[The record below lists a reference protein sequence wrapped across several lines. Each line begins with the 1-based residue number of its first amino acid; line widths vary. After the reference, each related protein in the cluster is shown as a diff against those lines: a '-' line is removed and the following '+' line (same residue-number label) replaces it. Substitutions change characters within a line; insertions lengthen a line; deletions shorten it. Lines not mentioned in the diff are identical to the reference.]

1 MGQPRPFFVYFW
13 SFQTN
18 YTLFTANQCEKMSK
32 CPSSVWQCMDS
43 NPQPYKHESSP
54 ITTRPG
60 LPPKK
65 FTVGQTERA
74 IFCKIDTLPNTLSS
88 QVKWVWIIESDFWKV
103 IFASNVVSSFSK
115 RLQFLK
121 HFLRQ
126 ILRMWMTAQSNLGE
140 NYEKIWKILLKFY
153 ASSFL

>member
-1 MGQPRPFFVYFW
+1 MGQPRPFFRLFSVF
-13 SFQTN
+13 SN
-18 YTLFTANQCEKMSK
+18 KLYTFYSKSMWKMSK

-74 IFCKIDTLPNTLSS
+74 KFCKIDTLPNTLSS

-103 IFASNVVSSFSK
+103 IFASNVVFETIAIFETFFEADFEDVNDSSVKFGEK
-115 RLQFLK
+115 L
-121 HFLRQ
+121 
-126 ILRMWMTAQSNLGE
+126 WENLE
-140 NYEKIWKILLKFY
+140 NS
-153 ASSFL
+153 A

>member
-74 IFCKIDTLPNTLSS
+74 KFCKIDTLPNTLSS
-88 QVKWVWIIESDFWKV
+88 QVKWVLIIESDFWKV
-103 IFASNVVSSFSK
+103 IFASNVVFETIAIFETFFEADFEDVNDSSVKFGEK
-115 RLQFLK
+115 L
-121 HFLRQ
+121 
-126 ILRMWMTAQSNLGE
+126 WENLE
-140 NYEKIWKILLKFY
+140 NS
-153 ASSFL
+153 A

>member
-1 MGQPRPFFVYFW
+1 
-13 SFQTN
+13 
-18 YTLFTANQCEKMSK
+18 
-32 CPSSVWQCMDS
+32 MDS

-74 IFCKIDTLPNTLSS
+74 KFCKIDTLPNTLSS

-103 IFASNVVSSFSK
+103 IFASNVVFETIAIFETFFEADFEDVNDSSVKFGEK
-115 RLQFLK
+115 L
-121 HFLRQ
+121 
-126 ILRMWMTAQSNLGE
+126 WENLE
-140 NYEKIWKILLKFY
+140 NS
-153 ASSFL
+153 A

>member
-74 IFCKIDTLPNTLSS
+74 KFCKIDTLPNTLSS

-103 IFASNVVSSFSK
+103 IFASNVVFETIAIFETFFEADFEDVNDSSVKFGEK
-115 RLQFLK
+115 L
-121 HFLRQ
+121 
-126 ILRMWMTAQSNLGE
+126 WENLE
-140 NYEKIWKILLKFY
+140 NS
-153 ASSFL
+153 A

>member
-74 IFCKIDTLPNTLSS
+74 IFCKTDTLPNTLSS

-103 IFASNVVSSFSK
+103 IFASNVVFETIAIFETFFEADFEDVNDSSVKFGEK
-115 RLQFLK
+115 L
-121 HFLRQ
+121 
-126 ILRMWMTAQSNLGE
+126 WENLE
-140 NYEKIWKILLKFY
+140 NS
-153 ASSFL
+153 A